1 MVLLYEL
8 TPFTYGREEDP
19 PHTHS
24 ARVGWG
30 DMGIVGSV
38 SGSERP
44 RLHLTFITPASGEK
58 QPQGSVAERGAPS
71 TRLC

>member
-1 MVLLYEL
+1 MVLLYKL
-8 TPFTYGREEDP
+8 TPFTYGKEEDLP
-19 PHTHS
+19 PS

-38 SGSERP
+38 RGSERP
-44 RLHLTFITPASGEK
+44 RLHLTLIAPASGEK
-58 QPQGSVAERGAPS
+58 QPQGSVAEHGAPS